1 MKVGVSEG
9 VCVKVGVGVGVT
21 VRVTEGVRVTLGVTD
36 GVLLDVG
43 VGVGVTLGQIDVH
56 GAKTSTAIPLFGKE
70 SSTQTPKYK
79 VVPD

>member
-21 VRVTEGVRVTLGVTD
+21 
-36 GVLLDVG
+36 
-43 VGVGVTLGQIDVH
+43 LGQIDVH
-56 GAKTSTAIPLFGKE
+56 GVKTSTETPLCGKE
-70 SSTQTPKYK
+70 SSTQTTKYK

>member
-9 VCVKVGVGVGVT
+9 VCVK
-21 VRVTEGVRVTLGVTD
+21 
-36 GVLLDVG
+36 VG